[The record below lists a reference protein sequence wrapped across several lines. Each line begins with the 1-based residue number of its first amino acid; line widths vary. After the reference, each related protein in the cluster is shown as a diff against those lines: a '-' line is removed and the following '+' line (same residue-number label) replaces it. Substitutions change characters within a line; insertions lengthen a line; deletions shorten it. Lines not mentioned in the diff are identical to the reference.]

1 MTTPNPTTTRKIT
14 NLDSEQG
21 MLVFLAVL
29 VLISVVGVLVV
40 GS

>member
-1 MTTPNPTTTRKIT
+1 MATPTPTTTRKLT

-29 VLISVVGVLVV
+29 VLISVIGVIVV
-40 GS
+40 GG

>member
-1 MTTPNPTTTRKIT
+1 MTTPTSTTTRKIT

-29 VLISVVGVLVV
+29 VLISVIGVIVV
-40 GS
+40 GG

>member
-1 MTTPNPTTTRKIT
+1 MSTPTPTTTRKLT

-29 VLISVVGVLVV
+29 VLISVLGVIVV
-40 GS
+40 GG

>member
-1 MTTPNPTTTRKIT
+1 MSTPTPTTTRKIT

-29 VLISVVGVLVV
+29 VLISVLGVIVV
-40 GS
+40 GG

>member
-1 MTTPNPTTTRKIT
+1 MSTPTPTTTRKLT

-29 VLISVVGVLVV
+29 VLISVIGVILVG
-40 GS
+40 G

>member
-1 MTTPNPTTTRKIT
+1 MTTPTTTRKIT

-29 VLISVVGVLVV
+29 VLISVIGVIVV
-40 GS
+40 GG

>member
-1 MTTPNPTTTRKIT
+1 MSTPTPTTTRKVT

-29 VLISVVGVLVV
+29 VLISVLGVIVV
-40 GS
+40 GG

>member
-1 MTTPNPTTTRKIT
+1 MTTPTPTTTRKIT

-21 MLVFLAVL
+21 MLVFLAAL
-29 VLISVVGVLVV
+29 VLISVIGVLVV

>member
-1 MTTPNPTTTRKIT
+1 MTTPTPTTTRKLT

-29 VLISVVGVLVV
+29 VLVSVIGVIVVG
-40 GS
+40 G

>member
-1 MTTPNPTTTRKIT
+1 MTTPTPTTTRKLT

-29 VLISVVGVLVV
+29 VLISVIGVIVV
-40 GS
+40 GG